1 MINESTGFNYN
12 VSSPTSITSIT
23 IEIYCSYDTIA
34 IKRVFLLLSL
44 INAMNRIISI
54 FKMAHNNSNTRRVL
68 SHPRSILQKTLT
80 VFKKYKN
87 ANVPH
92 FMVVGRKRVAHP
104 TRV

>member
-44 INAMNRIISI
+44 INAMNTIISI

-68 SHPRSILQKTLT
+68 SHPRSIKKTLT

>member
-44 INAMNRIISI
+44 INAMNTIISI
-54 FKMAHNNSNTRRVL
+54 FKMAHNNSNKYT
-68 SHPRSILQKTLT
+68 SCTFTSKIDSSKNIDSIQKI
-80 VFKKYKN
+80 
-87 ANVPH
+87 
-92 FMVVGRKRVAHP
+92 
-104 TRV
+104 